1 LLNWSF
7 PPPSNPKSIQKSL
20 IVVLLENPTL
30 LTGREKRH
38 SHKLQGRQFK
48 KSYISIIGICYAK
61 MSNESSSS
69 NIGSGAIIE
78 LSEKNFENILSDNK
92 FVLVDFWATWCG
104 PCQFM
109 LPIFDKLFKKYGDK
123 VKFGR
128 LNVDDNQSIAMRFDV
143 YAIPTFVIFVDG
155 QPLDR
160 AVGAVGENGLEN
172 LLQKNQ

>member
-1 LLNWSF
+1 
-7 PPPSNPKSIQKSL
+7 
-20 IVVLLENPTL
+20 
-30 LTGREKRH
+30 
-38 SHKLQGRQFK
+38 
-48 KSYISIIGICYAK
+48 

-69 NIGSGAIIE
+69 HFGTIVE
-78 LSEKNFENILSDNK
+78 LSEKNFDDVLSDNK

-109 LPIFDKLFKKYGDK
+109 LPVFDNLFKKYGDR

-128 LNVDDNQSIAMRFDV
+128 LNVDDNQAIAMRFDV
-143 YAIPTFVIFVDG
+143 YAIPTFVMFADG
-155 QPLDR
+155 QPVDR